1 MALEMF
7 ICAALLWA
15 ELVSIVNESNL
26 AKTPGP
32 GVAGKTLWGVVTV
45 KWGINWERGEEWEM
59 AQQVH

>member
-26 AKTPGP
+26 AKTPRP
-32 GVAGKTLWGVVTV
+32 GVAGKTLWRVVTV
-45 KWGINWERGEEWEM
+45 R
-59 AQQVH
+59 